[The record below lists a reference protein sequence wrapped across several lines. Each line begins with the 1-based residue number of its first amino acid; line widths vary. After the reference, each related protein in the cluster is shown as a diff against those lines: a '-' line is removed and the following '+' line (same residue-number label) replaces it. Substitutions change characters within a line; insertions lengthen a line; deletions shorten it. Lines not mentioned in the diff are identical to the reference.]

1 MLALTVV
8 SMPLG
13 NVILSMGM
21 KKAGALYLWP
31 LTALFATALRVFS
44 LPTLWVGIAL
54 LISWFATYSLVL
66 SWADYSFVQ
75 PVTSLG
81 YAITALLGWL
91 MLGEH
96 IAPLEWLGIAVICLG
111 VWVVGRTEAQTS
123 TQTAKQAS
131 GHAEQ
136 PVSTRNPEEPV

>member
-13 NVILSMGM
+13 NVMLGMGM
-21 KKAGALYLWP
+21 QHAGALHLWP
-31 LTALFATALRVFS
+31 MDALMATALRVFS
-44 LPTLWVGIAL
+44 LPVLWVGIAL

-75 PVTSLG
+75 PITSLG
-81 YAITALLGWL
+81 YGVTALLGWL

-96 IAPLEWLGIAVICLG
+96 IAPLEWLGIAVICSG
-111 VWVVGRTEAQTS
+111 VFVVSRTPAQTS
-123 TQTAKQAS
+123 TYA
-131 GHAEQ
+131 AEAA
-136 PVSTRNPEEPV
+136 PAPSRGEGA